1 MYIARSTSK
10 YNSRL
15 VFQEVTLSILF
26 VKLNLRRRGGK
37 LVNPPHVKLTA
48 QKGQGRD
55 KEGEPAVK
63 FLLSSSHSGI
73 SREQV
78 AGHISNFTLS
88 DGKVQINEE
97 IRSLEHFIGFY

>member
-1 MYIARSTSK
+1 MQSYLEKKGREACKSST
-10 YNSRL
+10 Y
-15 VFQEVTLSILF
+15 
-26 VKLNLRRRGGK
+26 
-37 LVNPPHVKLTA
+37 VKLTA

>member
-1 MYIARSTSK
+1 M
-10 YNSRL
+10 
-15 VFQEVTLSILF
+15 
-26 VKLNLRRRGGK
+26 RRRGGK
-37 LVNPPHVKLTA
+37 RVNPPHVKLTA

-55 KEGEPAVK
+55 KEGEPEVK

-97 IRSLEHFIGFY
+97 IRSLVHFIGSLLIFYPSSKGSNMSMSCIQTLDGTHLDG